1 MIYVHVPFCRSFCT
15 YCDFYS
21 EVAARCRK
29 AEDVLKQEKLFEEFS
44 QALCAEAVSRAGE
57 ISDEVNT
64 LYIGGGTPSVL
75 PLSAL
80 RKILDTL
87 ALLGHGMPGSS
98 KDISG
103 LVVKGPSSSSHAGQG
118 LSWAGRPYDEFTV
131 EVNPEDIIEK
141 GHAYVE
147 GLLELGVNRISM
159 GVQSFDDSVLKF
171 MNRRHTAAEA
181 VRAYAIL
188 EESGVRNISI
198 DLMFGLPQLSMSQ
211 WRETLDK
218 ALAISSRGVLP
229 QHISSYQLSV
239 EPGSMLARLVEKGR
253 WSEASEEVC
262 QEQYAELCSVLA
274 SAGYNH
280 YEVSNFARPGYEARH
295 NSAYW
300 SHTPYV
306 GLGPG
311 AHSFVSGHSMAS
323 FDSPLCPSSDS
334 LHCPS
339 IDSPLC
345 PSSDYLHCPSIDSL
359 HCPSNDSL
367 HCPSSDSHCC
377 HFERPKGVEK
387 SFRRIWNLPDLQTY
401 LDAFRHGDFS
411 SVREGETL
419 TMDQLTL
426 EHIMLGLRT
435 SSGLPASY
443 LRTHCTPAALS
454 RALSLGHLVPVPE
467 SVASLAPAAS
477 HESLASLPAGCHLRI
492 PERHFFIS
500 DAIIS
505 ALV

>member
-1 MIYVHVPFCRSFCT
+1 M
-15 YCDFYS
+15 
-21 EVAARCRK
+21 
-29 AEDVLKQEKLFEEFS
+29 
-44 QALCAEAVSRAGE
+44 
-57 ISDEVNT
+57 
-64 LYIGGGTPSVL
+64 L
-75 PLSAL
+75 PLSAFRAL
-80 RKILDTL
+80 AGTL
-87 ALLGHGMPGSS
+87 GKAKSFE
-98 KDISG
+98 
-103 LVVKGPSSSSHAGQG
+103 
-118 LSWAGRPYDEFTV
+118 EFTV

-141 GHAYVE
+141 GHESVE

-198 DLMFGLPQLSMSQ
+198 DLIFGLPQLSMSQ

-253 WSEASEEVC
+253 WSEAPEEVC

-280 YEVSNFARPGYEARH
+280 YEISNFARPGYEARH

-323 FDSPLCPSSDS
+323 FDSPLCPSSD
-334 LHCPS
+334 
-339 IDSPLC
+339 
-345 PSSDYLHCPSIDSL
+345 YLHCPSS
-359 HCPSNDSL
+359 DSL
-367 HCPSSDSHCC
+367 HCPSSDSLHCPSIDSHYC

-387 SFRRIWNLPDLQTY
+387 SSHRTWNLPDLQTY

-435 SSGLPASY
+435 SSGLPASN
-443 LRTHCTPAALS
+443 LRTHCTPDALS

-477 HESLASLPAGCHLRI
+477 HESLTSLPAGCHLRI